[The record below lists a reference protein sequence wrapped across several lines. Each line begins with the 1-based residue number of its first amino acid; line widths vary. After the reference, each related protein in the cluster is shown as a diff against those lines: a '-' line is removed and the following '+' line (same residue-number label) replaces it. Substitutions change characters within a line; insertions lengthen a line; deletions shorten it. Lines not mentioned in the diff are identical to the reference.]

1 MRHDNCAFRRVTR
14 SPADTRPPDQTRP
27 PRRPGRSLGRYLRPL
42 LPSPNDYRSVRRTWR
57 GDLLAGLTVGIVAL
71 PLALAFGVSS
81 GAGAA
86 SGLITAIVAGLIA
99 AVFGGSHI
107 QVSGP
112 TGAMVVVL
120 GPIVA
125 TQGVGAVAA
134 VSLMAGMIVLAA
146 GVAKL
151 GRVVSYIPWP
161 VIEGFTLGI
170 AVIIFLQQIPAAIG
184 APAADHA
191 NAVIAAL
198 LSFGSA
204 DLASGGWTLA
214 AVIVVV
220 AIMLITPR
228 IHPRLPGS
236 LIAIALVSVVSV
248 ALKLPLATIGALPDS
263 LPAPTV
269 PTIDPSTLSALMAAA
284 FTVAALAAIESL
296 LSARVAASISD
307 TGPYDADRELVGQG
321 LASIASGFFGGMPA
335 TGAIARTA
343 VNLRSGAQTRLA
355 AIFHAVVLLA
365 VVYLASG
372 VVSQIPLAALAG
384 VLMVTAARMISIAT
398 VRTVIGSTRTDAV
411 VFIITAIVTVSVD
424 LIIAVG
430 IGIACAAFFALRA
443 LAASGGVHREV
454 LPAPAGPGDAKIA
467 LFRLDGA
474 LFFGAADRMLD
485 QITAI
490 TDVSVVIIRMSQLQ
504 VVDATGARVIT
515 EMIHRLER
523 RGVTVLLKG
532 IRPEQL
538 RVVTRV
544 GVISSLRHINHL
556 FDDLDLAIE
565 HARDHVSRLD
575 VSPHPDG
582 AA

>member
-365 VVYLASG
+365 VVYFASG

-398 VRTVIGSTRTDAV
+398 VRTVIGSSRTDAV

>member
-161 VIEGFTLGI
+161 VIEGVTLGI

-191 NAVIAAL
+191 NAVTAAL

-365 VVYLASG
+365 VVYFASG

-398 VRTVIGSTRTDAV
+398 VRTVIGSSRTDAV

-430 IGIACAAFFALRA
+430 IGIAFAAFFALRA